1 MEVLDRVAIEK
12 LQRLCEWLDSLP
24 YKSAGSRHISSKHPD
39 LVCWLD
45 PKWSL
50 KRKYVD
56 VIFYS
61 VGWGWRLRKDWRKRL
76 DEIMAGFPH
85 MKPKDFVRRKA
96 CPHWFGQVLSVQIW
110 LSDYPTGRYAGF
122 FKVTVILEDSGVK
135 VSDFIEVWEVVSEA

>member
-1 MEVLDRVAIEK
+1 MELLDRVALEQ

-24 YKSAGSRHISSKHPD
+24 YKSAGSRDISSKHPD

-61 VGWGWRLRKDWRKRL
+61 VGWGWRLRKDWRKRI
-76 DEIMAGFPH
+76 DEIMAGFPRL
-85 MKPKDFVRRKA
+85 KPKDFVRHKTF
-96 CPHWFGQVLSVQIW
+96 PDWFGQVLSVQIW
-110 LSDYPTGRYAGF
+110 LSDYPSGRSAGL
-122 FKVTVILEDSGVK
+122 FKVTVVLEDFGVK
-135 VSDFIEVWEVVSEA
+135 ASDSIEGWEVVSEA